1 MTTQSATPSAYRW
14 QFDHLN
20 LHAAADAPLQR
31 LFGDI
36 MGLTR
41 GYRPPF
47 PFAGDWLYRDG
58 EAWLHL
64 VTAAPPQGQGSVR
77 LGHVAFRTDEPADSL
92 LARVR
97 AAGLEHEVSFV
108 PENNCV
114 QIFVRLPGGLVI
126 ELDAAG
132 SADPSR
138 DEAYARGLAQAQSAA

>member
-1 MTTQSATPSAYRW
+1 MTCQPTLPGAYRW

-64 VTAAPPQGQGSVR
+64 VSARPQPGQGVR
-77 LGHVAFRTDEPADSL
+77 LGHIAFRTDEPADSL

-97 AAGLEHEVSFV
+97 DAGLEHEVAFV
-108 PENNCV
+108 PEGNCV

-126 ELDAAG
+126 ELDAGAG
-132 SADPSR
+132 AGLPR
-138 DEAYARGLAQAQSAA
+138 DEAYASRLALAQSTE